1 MERYPHQTAES
12 KFGNIKLLTR
22 VNPMNFISAFY
33 TWYTNTLRNPKYR
46 WWIIVGSVIYLFSPF
61 DIAPDFLPIVGQVDD
76 AVVLSLL
83 VAELSQVMMT
93 RLKARKGDE
102 KAAETTNASQAEVDV
117 EAIPIK

>member
-1 MERYPHQTAES
+1 
-12 KFGNIKLLTR
+12 
-22 VNPMNFISAFY
+22 MNFISAFY

-61 DIAPDFLPIVGQVDD
+61 DIAPDFFPIVGQIDD

-93 RLKARKGDE
+93 RLKARKGEE
-102 KAAETTNASQAEVDV
+102 KAAEAANASQAEVDV